1 MAELDWNDI
10 RVFLALFRGRSVR
23 NTAAELGM
31 SHSTASRHLTEL
43 ETSLGA
49 ILFTRSR
56 DGLLATSMAEQILKK
71 AERVESEVL
80 DLKREAASLGTVLS
94 GQVRV
99 TSPPLLS
106 QTLIMPHLAA
116 FARLYPGI
124 GIAVHSSYSIEDL
137 MRGAADV
144 ALRSQFDPN
153 DNLVGRRL
161 PDFTDYAYA
170 SPDYLRDHWFEGNQ
184 TNATWLGRGVADPQ
198 NLWVN
203 QSPIPDAAVRHKI
216 PDMMDQAQATVA
228 GLGMASLPC
237 FHADQLAGVVR
248 IPGTGPVST
257 RPVWV
262 LTHPDLRASVR
273 IKTFVRFL
281 VSAIAKQEKQITG
294 EFG

>member
-23 NTAAELGM
+23 NAAVELGM
-31 SHSTASRHLTEL
+31 SHSTASRHLTNL

-49 ILFTRSR
+49 VLFTRSR
-56 DGLLATSMAEQILKK
+56 DGLLPTSMAEQILKR
-71 AERVESEVL
+71 AEQVESEVF
-80 DLKREAASLGTVLS
+80 DLQREASSLESVLS

-106 QTLIMPHLAA
+106 QTMIMPHLAE
-116 FARLYPGI
+116 FAKLYPGI
-124 GIAVHSSYSIEDL
+124 EIAVHSSYSIEDL
-137 MRGAADV
+137 MRGTADV
-144 ALRSQFDPN
+144 AFRSQFNPN

-170 SPDYLRDHWFEGNQ
+170 SPDYLGDHWFEGNQ
-184 TNATWLGRGVADPQ
+184 TNATWLGRGAADPQ
-198 NLWVN
+198 NLWVK
-203 QSPIPDAAVRHKI
+203 QSPFPDASVRHEIPDL
-216 PDMMDQAQATVA
+216 MDQAQATVA

-262 LTHPDLRASVR
+262 LTHPDLRTSVR

-294 EFG
+294 DFG